1 MARLWILESWRTCQC
16 KFWNQINRPENHSCV
31 SGCSGHISNPAGRA
45 GTETFKNVGT
55 PKTRRLKPSFWV
67 DRLDCAMSLG
77 LGADWWV
84 SQTSSQLCFWRSYCN
99 FFKKEE
105 KESISINQK
114 QHFLTIYIHMTSLGE
129 KVHKPL
135 VSTIPIW
142 ALHLFSRPKYE
153 PQVLLLYKGMPAM
166 WVGKSAAPN
175 PTVQSHCVLDTSKI
189 LQKESIKQLQI
200 LKIMRVCLVYF
211 QNIFMD
217 LYLFYIKLH
226 PDLHQQVFSPVKAC
240 RCFYPAKHGEAAQ
253 AVQEWLD
260 AGWDLVANTWPL
272 KLNAPYPRQI
282 KSGKRKDSKLRLH
295 MHWLYV
301 RIHILYMPTCCISH
315 VNQDAR
321 NLYYIYVKI

>member
-175 PTVQSHCVLDTSKI
+175 PTVESHCVLDTSKI

-200 LKIMRVCLVYF
+200 LKIMRVCLVYV

-226 PDLHQQVFSPVKAC
+226 PDLHQQVFSPVKAKVFLPC
-240 RCFYPAKHGEAAQ
+240 KTWRGSASSSGMAGRWLGSRCKHLE
-253 AVQEWLD
+253 
-260 AGWDLVANTWPL
+260 L
-272 KLNAPYPRQI
+272 KMNAPYPRQI
-282 KSGKRKDSKLRLH
+282 KSGKWKDAKLHLH
-295 MHWLYV
+295 MHWICIYCIYAYMLYF
-301 RIHILYMPTCCISH
+301 TCKSRCP
-315 VNQDAR
+315 
-321 NLYYIYVKI
+321 

>member
-31 SGCSGHISNPAGRA
+31 SGCSGYISNPAGRA

-175 PTVQSHCVLDTSKI
+175 PTVESHCVLDTSKI

-200 LKIMRVCLVYF
+200 LKIMRVCLVFF

-217 LYLFYIKLH
+217 LYLFYIELH
-226 PDLHQQVFSPVKAC
+226 PDLHQQVFSPVKAKVLLPC
-240 RCFYPAKHGEAAQ
+240 KTRRGSASSSGMAGRWLGSRCKHLE
-253 AVQEWLD
+253 
-260 AGWDLVANTWPL
+260 L
-272 KLNAPYPRQI
+272 KLNAPYPQEI
-282 KSGKRKDSKLRLH
+282 KSIREVKGFQIASTHALIICTYTYIIYAD
-295 MHWLYV
+295 MLYF
-301 RIHILYMPTCCISH
+301 TCKSRCP
-315 VNQDAR
+315 
-321 NLYYIYVKI
+321 

>member
-175 PTVQSHCVLDTSKI
+175 PTVESHCVLDTSKI
-189 LQKESIKQLQI
+189 LQKESIKEWQI
-200 LKIMRVCLVYF
+200 LKIMRVCLVFF

-217 LYLFYIKLH
+217 LYLFYIRLH
-226 PDLHQQVFSPVKAC
+226 PDLHQQAFSPVKAKVLLPC
-240 RCFYPAKHGEAAQ
+240 KTRRGSASSSGMAGRWLGSRCKHLE
-253 AVQEWLD
+253 
-260 AGWDLVANTWPL
+260 L
-272 KLNAPYPRQI
+272 KLNAPYPQEI
-282 KSGKRKDSKLRLH
+282 KSIREVKGFQIASTHALNICT
-295 MHWLYV
+295 Y
-301 RIHILYMPTCCISH
+301 T
-315 VNQDAR
+315 
-321 NLYYIYVKI
+321 YIIYADNM